1 MPLVGNGA
9 ICQTAK
15 CFISP
20 ESWGWSPASLGTG
33 VRPCSRGAQLVAA
46 VGRGAH
52 AGLPHAL
59 PCQDVQQQLGKDGGG
74 EENSQWCPRPWRH
87 RKAMQHG
94 YLSLPNASSWHQCV
108 CSVNDLFSC
117 CSLPQ
122 ALLATGV
129 TRGVFAARARQPRT
143 AMVTEVRGFAWH
155 SLGCA
160 SPA

>member
-20 ESWGWSPASLGTG
+20 KSRGWSPASPGAG
-33 VRPCSRGAQLVAA
+33 VRPRSCRAQLVAA

-52 AGLPHAL
+52 AGQPRALPHW
-59 PCQDVQQQLGKDGGG
+59 DTQQWLGEDGGG
-74 EENSQWCPRPWRH
+74 EENSQWCPRRWRH
-87 RKAMQHG
+87 WKAMQHG
-94 YLSLPNASSWHQCV
+94 CLSLPNASSWHQCV

-129 TRGVFAARARQPRT
+129 TCGEFAAWARQPHT
-143 AMVTEVRGFAWH
+143 AMVTEVQGFAWH
-155 SLGCA
+155 SLVCA
-160 SPA
+160 SPE

>member
-20 ESWGWSPASLGTG
+20 ESRGWSPVSPGAG
-33 VRPCSRGAQLVAA
+33 VQPHSCGAQLVTAI
-46 VGRGAH
+46 GRGAH
-52 AGLPHAL
+52 TGQPHAL
-59 PCQDVQQQLGKDGGG
+59 PRRDVQQRLGEDGGG
-74 EENSQWCPRPWRH
+74 EKNSQWCLRPWRH

-94 YLSLPNASSWHQCV
+94 CLSLPNASSWHQCV

-129 TRGVFAARARQPRT
+129 TCGEFAVRARQPHT